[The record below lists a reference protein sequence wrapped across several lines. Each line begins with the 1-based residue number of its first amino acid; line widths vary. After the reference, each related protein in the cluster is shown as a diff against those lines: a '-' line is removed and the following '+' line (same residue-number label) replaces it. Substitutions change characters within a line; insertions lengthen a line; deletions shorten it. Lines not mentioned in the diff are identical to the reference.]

1 MADVLRTASGFKKG
15 YDKTA
20 VLALVDRL
28 NTVKAQYEKNAISRD
43 EALAQ
48 LIDLRNYTELPLRRG
63 GFVEEDVEN
72 YISSIIDGI

>member
-15 YDKTA
+15 YDKMA